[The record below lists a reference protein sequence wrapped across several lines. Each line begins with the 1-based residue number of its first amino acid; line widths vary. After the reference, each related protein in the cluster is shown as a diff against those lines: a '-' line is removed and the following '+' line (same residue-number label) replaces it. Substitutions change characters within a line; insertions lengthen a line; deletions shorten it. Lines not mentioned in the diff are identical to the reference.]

1 MDAFR
6 RDGFFSI
13 CFMLISAAAGM
24 GVLTIP
30 WVFMHMGLGVG
41 LGLLVYWGLLCS
53 STVYYL
59 IIGGL
64 HYNVS
69 NITELVYYSIL
80 GEVKLEEGSVE
91 LEENLGNNR
100 TLRKRIAKSIAV
112 ILNILILLD
121 CLFFI
126 PCLLILLSDFIIP
139 LNQLVYHEL
148 PNFYQRYPNIRDSKV
163 LSAIFDIISSVS
175 LFFTNRNWC
184 IIFFCVVV
192 FLICLPSNFSGVRI
206 ASVLS
211 VISSLSTTM
220 IIIYYAARPNR
231 PIECSSYSNQD
242 YYCREGDIMVVNSN
256 SFNNAWRI
264 MSVSNIILFS
274 HFCHLIVIP
283 TTKNIQ
289 MPKIKIKLV
298 VFTFSLAIFLF
309 NSLVGVSGY
318 STFRLNTLPNIINN
332 YTGTEPL
339 IILTR
344 LYLTLS
350 LTVTLCIET
359 IPLVDS
365 FTYTVGSIIGSTR
378 KCISVKDTKV
388 QESDADDRPG
398 PIDCTIEDDVFSN
411 NYPATL
417 TSTANSTPY
426 IGIQCENKSV
436 ENIEQARKGES
447 NSKKLHLRCISRGK
461 LQKII
466 NFVILLSFSGVMAA
480 SFGSVAKLIQVTGGT
495 LDGVFIF
502 LVPGWV
508 YYTTYFK
515 FNNRFFGVL
524 LLTIYAVHFIVSA
537 VSGITE
543 LFRVE

>member
-1 MDAFR
+1 MGAFG

-24 GVLTIP
+24 GVLTVP
-30 WVFMHMGLGVG
+30 WVFMQTGLGIG
-41 LGLLVYWGLLCS
+41 FGLLIYWGLLCS
-53 STVYYL
+53 STIYYL

-80 GEVKLEEGSVE
+80 GEIKLDENSIE
-91 LEENLGNNR
+91 LEESFKKNQ
-100 TLRKRIAKSIAV
+100 TRKRIAKNITFA
-112 ILNILILLD
+112 LNVLILLD

-126 PCLLILLSDFIIP
+126 PCLLILLSDFLIP
-139 LNQLVYHEL
+139 VNQLVYREL
-148 PNFYQRYPNIRDSKV
+148 PKLYQRYSNIKDSQF
-163 LSAIFDIISSVS
+163 LTLMYNTILHVS

-184 IIFFCVVV
+184 IILFCIVV
-192 FLICLPSNFSGVRI
+192 FLICLPNNFSGVRV

-211 VISSLSTTM
+211 VISSLSTTT
-220 IIIYYAARPNR
+220 IIVYCAIRPNH
-231 PIECSSYSNQD
+231 PLECSEYTGSD
-242 YYCREGDIMVVNSN
+242 YYCRKGDIMVINQNSLDKI
-256 SFNNAWRI
+256 WRI

-274 HFCHLIVIP
+274 HFCHFIVIP
-283 TTKNIQ
+283 TTQNIR
-289 MPKIKIKLV
+289 MSKKKIKLI
-298 VFTFSLAIFLF
+298 VFAFSLAIFLF
-309 NSLVGVSGY
+309 NGIVGASGY

-332 YTGTEPL
+332 YTEDEPL

-365 FTYTVGSIIGSTR
+365 FTYTIKAILSSTR
-378 KCISVKDTKV
+378 QCFRKSIKTEEINPCKCP
-388 QESDADDRPG
+388 ESTDYTTA
-398 PIDCTIEDDVFSN
+398 EDDSVSN
-411 NYPATL
+411 NYSSTL
-417 TSTANSTPY
+417 ASTANSTPY
-426 IGIQCENKSV
+426 IGIHCEKKT
-436 ENIEQARKGES
+436 ERNIEQEREEEES
-447 NSKKLHLRCISRGK
+447 AKKKVRSSCVSKEK

-466 NFVILLSFSGVMAA
+466 NFIVLLSFSGVMAT

-508 YYTTYFK
+508 YYSTYFRFSNK
-515 FNNRFFGVL
+515 FFGTL
-524 LLTIYAVHFIVSA
+524 LLAIYAIHFIVSA

-543 LFRVE
+543 LFRME